1 MPKGKD
7 AQPVSSVQWIDRELL
22 HANGYNPNHVAP
34 EEMKLLETSIWED
47 GWTQPIVI
55 RADYEIVDG
64 FHRWTASGRPRL
76 QKMTRGL
83 VPVVFLSDERSAADQ
98 QMSTVR
104 HNRARGRHGVVPMA
118 HIVRSLKEEH
128 GLTIEEIC
136 DRLGMED
143 EEVERLLDQAGMP
156 TRLKRDN
163 PDFNKAW
170 EPDL

>member
-1 MPKGKD
+1 
-7 AQPVSSVQWIDRELL
+7 
-22 HANGYNPNHVAP
+22 
-34 EEMKLLETSIWED
+34 
-47 GWTQPIVI
+47 
-55 RADYEIVDG
+55 
-64 FHRWTASGRPRL
+64 
-76 QKMTRGL
+76 
-83 VPVVFLSDERSAADQ
+83 
-98 QMSTVR
+98 
-104 HNRARGRHGVVPMA
+104 MA

-163 PDFNKAW
+163 PDFKKAW